1 MSPTEA
7 AERWGLKRNTI
18 IAALNRGRFDEQIE
32 RGLVKK
38 YETEYGK
45 NEWYI
50 TVQAMKE
57 VYGPEPENKED
68 YKEE

>member
-18 IAALNRGRFDEQIE
+18 IAALNRGRFDKQIE

-57 VYGPEPENKED
+57 VYGAEPENN
-68 YKEE
+68 